1 MRGHLIFSAL
11 QPLFNFSTFMLIKWE
26 RLLISWILKAQW
38 QTSYKTKVTQVLSSE
53 KRVHRCFS
61 QLWLLA
67 SRNGKNLFISQPFW
81 CLSSIAGVLFHLGD
95 HVLLWRVYAH
105 TCWRF
110 PESLYCCKS
119 CCLSRFCLVYK
130 YFAGFS
136 IRCSNYL
143 LYLFPSFTACWWL
156 QGRMGKFLLM
166 LFTF

>member
-1 MRGHLIFSAL
+1 MRGHLIFSVL
-11 QPLFNFSTFMLIKWE
+11 QPLISVPSCLLNENVFS
-26 RLLISWILKAQW
+26 SAGYLKH
-38 QTSYKTKVTQVLSSE
+38 SDRPKTKVTQVLSSE

-143 LYLFPSFTACWWL
+143 LYLFSSFTACWWL

-166 LFTF
+166 VFTI